1 MYPTFSEADDVSDTD
16 SQGILACPT
25 LARAYTPVARI
36 WCRSSLFRLGTDA
49 AWVSFATRG
58 DPGWPEYDLKRRAT
72 MRFDTTSELVE
83 DPHSAERA
91 LWEDL
96 R

>member
-1 MYPTFSEADDVSDTD
+1 MHS
-16 SQGILACPT
+16 
-25 LARAYTPVARI
+25 
-36 WCRSSLFRLGTDA
+36 